1 MSLTGVKGYSKLL
14 EPFKCFFGI
23 KNNTSKELH
32 SKLRK
37 EGIWAGTAAWDLS
50 KESGVRIST
59 HFYNKEEHI
68 DKTISAIKKIINN

>member
-1 MSLTGVKGYSKLL
+1 MKKNILQTIRHIFLVLY
-14 EPFKCFFGI
+14 I

-32 SKLRK
+32 NKLRK
-37 EGIWAGTAAWDLS
+37 EGIWAGTATWDLS